1 MKTPEE
7 LLQDLSALNDSAQDL
22 RNGLSLLKKQMTDVE
37 SQLIANGLKRERII
51 EQLRVLRN
59 STVSLEISERQ
70 NEIERFRQILPD
82 LMARIK

>member
-7 LLQDLSALNDSAQDL
+7 LLQDLAALNESAQDL
-22 RNGLSLLKKQMTDVE
+22 RDNLSLLKKHLTEVE
-37 SQLIANGLKRERII
+37 SQLIATNLKRERII

-59 STVSLEISERQ
+59 STVSLEITERQ